1 MIMDPSLDWILRSRA
16 EIEEIEVEGG
26 EKAFEEVDLSVL
38 MGGERSTESASSSAF
53 TLTFALISF
62 MVPSLISSFIPS
74 STGPDQR
81 LRDRVGGRRGLLPG
95 LQRDHLG
102 GQCRERAPLHAA
114 PGADHTEKHIGHKE
128 PPRDPERQ
136 GEHLGLHA
144 GEIK

>member
-1 MIMDPSLDWILRSRA
+1 
-16 EIEEIEVEGG
+16 
-26 EKAFEEVDLSVL
+26 

-62 MVPSLISSFIPS
+62 IVLSLISLFIPS

-81 LRDRVGGRRGLLPG
+81 LRDRVGGCRGLLSS
-95 LQRDHLG
+95 LQRDHLR
-102 GQCRERAPLHAA
+102 GQRRERAPLHAA
-114 PGADHTEKHIGHKE
+114 PGTDHAEKHIGHKE

-144 GEIK
+144 GEIKCYNARSSSKT